1 MAQMFNEISSVQ
13 PRDPELVRAAKPKRF
28 KFINV
33 PFVAILTL
41 LVAFGLLVQLS
52 ATSADADYSFARQ
65 LSGVLIGLV
74 LAIGISRLDYHV
86 LSGYTTLFLILIV
99 VLLISPHLPFI
110 GVTNKGATSWI
121 KIGPLPQLQP
131 GEFAKVLV
139 VLLCASVMAR
149 YGGRLDDLREYV
161 KVVAILAVP
170 FVCILT
176 QPDFGTGLV
185 YVVIAAF
192 TLIMGGANWRFMVGT
207 VFALLGLFAL
217 LVVTDP
223 ILDGIAGHDVGLK
236 DYQMSRLMVW
246 NDSTVDTSGDGYNV
260 QQAMIAIGSGGLTGK
275 GFMQATQSTLGFL
288 PEAPTDFVFCVL
300 AEEFGFVGAVILLV
314 MYAVL
319 IAVSVGIALRSNDL
333 FGTLIVMGAVGIW
346 VFQIFE
352 NIGMDIGLMPVT
364 GIPLP
369 FISYGTSFMIMNFCL
384 IGLINSVWVHNGH

>member
-13 PRDPELVRAAKPKRF
+13 PRDPELLKAAKPKRF
-28 KFINV
+28 KFANI
-33 PFVAILTL
+33 PFVAIVTL
-41 LVAFGLLVQLS
+41 LVGFGLLVQFS

-65 LSGVLIGLV
+65 LSGVVIGLV
-74 LAIGISRLDYHV
+74 LAVGFSKLDYHA
-86 LSGYTTLFLILIV
+86 LSGFTTLFLVLIV
-99 VLLISPHLPFI
+99 LLLISPHLPII
-110 GVTNKGATSWI
+110 GVTNKGATSWV

-139 VLLCASVMAR
+139 ILLCASVVSR
-149 YGGRLDDLREYV
+149 YGGKLDDLREYV
-161 KVVAILAVP
+161 KVVCILAIP

-192 TLIMGGANWRFMVGT
+192 TLIAGGANWRFLVGT
-207 VFALLGLFAL
+207 VVSVLLLFVL
-217 LVVTDP
+217 IVVTDP
-223 ILDGIAGHDVGLK
+223 ILDSIAGADVGLK

-246 NDSTVDTSGDGYNV
+246 NDSTVDMSGDGYNV
-260 QQAMIAIGSGGLTGK
+260 QQAMIAIGSGGFFGK
-275 GFMQATQSTLGFL
+275 GFMNATQSTLGFL

-300 AEEFGFVGAVILLV
+300 AEEFGFVGAVVLLV
-314 MYAVL
+314 LYALL
-319 IAVSVGIALRSNDL
+319 IGVSIFIARRSNDL
-333 FGTLIVMGAVGIW
+333 FGTLIVMASVGLW
-346 VFQIFE
+346 TFQIFE

-369 FISYGTSFMIMNFCL
+369 FMSYGTSFMIMNFCL